1 MASPQ
6 ILNLGFGS
14 ILRNP
19 GESISIDQGNDAVV
33 VEGDHPFL
41 VLDVYFGLHETTD
54 VLGVRAG
61 AGEVEFPDGLET
73 GKKIVVAG
81 VEIGFVS
88 YADQDSLQFEF
99 NDDAT
104 AERVQ
109 TLIRSLT
116 YTDESTETGFSNT
129 RHLTVALTDSNNDYA
144 QFELTIAD
152 GIQGTAGDDLYT
164 ADEDAIGSGDELDG
178 GAGNDTL
185 KLTGGYYRLDLMSK
199 LTGVETLEGSSTD
212 DLFIIESEQLAG
224 LRRIDG
230 KGGGAIGDKLFI
242 DGTDVDLTGKTISG
256 FDIHLRSDLAAI
268 TVDNVGLAEHVYG
281 YATADDTLILKSG
294 TLSDDER
301 LLIHRHGI
309 DTIVTL
315 EDHHTT
321 THHAPQLTAFGEGAV
336 HAERG
341 KLTFLD
347 VGRNA
352 GLAVDDGLLNSLTIH
367 ITGALDPLEK
377 MGVDASGGVALVDSA
392 SSGVE
397 VHVDGIHIGEL
408 YETEHELY
416 FEFNGNETPALVQKL
431 IRSLTYR
438 NDSEG
443 GAGTRAL
450 TFIVDD
456 VSGRETILHFG
467 IDLAATVP
475 PEPNKPPTDIALQ
488 GSSVLELAANGSRI
502 GDLSATDAAGSS
514 FTFQILKA
522 DGTWGTTDGRFMI
535 EGNQLK
541 VANGLLLDYEQAK
554 SHTIKIKVTDGGGLS
569 YEKEFAVTVGD
580 VNPEMANGSA
590 GSDSLVGGS
599 GDDILNGMAG
609 ADVLVGGG
617 GNDTYYV
624 DDANDRVIET
634 ATGGVADE
642 VRTTISYTLA
652 AYVEHLTAS
661 GSAAIGL
668 TGNALYNRIKGNA
681 AANKII
687 GGNGDDTLAGG
698 AGNDRLTG
706 GKGKDMFV
714 FDTAPAK
721 SGNKDTIT
729 DWSAKH
735 DTIQLENAVFKAL
748 KKTGGLSKSHF
759 VKAAKALDG
768 NDYIGYE
775 ATTGNLWYDH
785 NGSKAGGQLVFANIG
800 KDKSIASNDF
810 LVI

>member
-6 ILNLGFGS
+6 ILNFESGS
-14 ILRNP
+14 IPRKP
-19 GESISIDQGNDAVV
+19 GEAVSIDQGNDAVV
-33 VEGDHPFL
+33 VAGDHPIHY
-41 VLDVYFGLHETTD
+41 LDFYTDSTEGTD
-54 VLGVRAG
+54 VIGVRTA
-61 AGEVEFPDGLET
+61 AGEVEFPDGLAVN
-73 GKKIVVAG
+73 KRIVVAG
-81 VEIGFVS
+81 VEIGRV
-88 YADQDSLQFEF
+88 DSANSNYLSFEF
-99 NDDAT
+99 NGNAT
-104 AERVQ
+104 VELIQ

-116 YTDESTETGFSNT
+116 YTDEATETGFT
-129 RHLTVALTDSNNDYA
+129 HLRYIGVSLSDSNFDSVEVLLA
-144 QFELTIAD
+144 VGD
-152 GIQGTAGDDLYT
+152 SIQGTATDNIFTASEDVLSTGDK
-164 ADEDAIGSGDELDG
+164 LDG
-178 GAGNDTL
+178 GGGNDTL
-185 KLTGGYYRLDLMSK
+185 SLTGGGSFSLDYMSE
-199 LTGVETLEGSSTD
+199 LIRVETLEGSSATD
-212 DLFIIESEQLAG
+212 HIWIKSEQLED
-224 LRRIDG
+224 LRQIDG
-230 KGGGAIGDKLFI
+230 KGSGAAGDKLFI
-242 DGTDVDLTGKTISG
+242 YGTTIDLTGKTVSG
-256 FDIHLRSDLAAI
+256 FDIHLESDGAEI
-268 TVDNVGLAEHVYG
+268 TVDGFDLAQHVYG
-281 YATADDTLILKSG
+281 YETDNDTLILKTG
-294 TLSDDER
+294 ILSDDER
-301 LLIHRHGI
+301 LLIHRNGI

-315 EDHHTT
+315 EDDHQT
-321 THHAPQLTAFGEGAV
+321 THDAPELTAFGEGPV

-341 KLTFLD
+341 ELTFLD
-347 VGRNA
+347 IGRNA
-352 GLAVDDGLLNSLTIH
+352 GLSADDGLLRTLQVYLL
-367 ITGALDPLEK
+367 GDDPHERL
-377 MGVDASGGVALVDSA
+377 GIDASNGIALVGSA
-392 SSGVE
+392 SSGQKIF
-397 VHVDGIHIGEL
+397 VDGTHIGEL
-408 YETEHELY
+408 YDNDSFISVY
-416 FEFNGNETPALVQKL
+416 FNGSAAPALVQKV
-431 IRSLTYR
+431 IQSLTYR
-438 NDSEG
+438 NDGEG
-443 GAGTRAL
+443 GAGTRQITL
-450 TFIVDD
+450 VLDD
-456 VSGRETILHFG
+456 PGLRETIVQFDV
-467 IDLAATVP
+467 DLAASVP

-488 GSSVLELAANGSRI
+488 GSSVLELAANGTRI
-502 GDLSATDAAGSS
+502 GDFSATDAAGSS

-522 DGTWGTTDGRFMI
+522 DGTWGATDGRFTI

-642 VRTTISYTLA
+642 VCTTISYTLA

-661 GSAAIGL
+661 GSAAISL
-668 TGNALYNRIKGNA
+668 TGNALSNRIKGNA
-681 AANKII
+681 AANKIN

-729 DWSAKH
+729 DWSAKY

-768 NDYIGYE
+768 NDYIGYDGR
-775 ATTGNLWYDH
+775 TGNLWYDH
-785 NGSKAGGQLVFANIG
+785 NGSKAGGHLVFANIG

-810 LVI
+810 LII

>member
-1 MASPQ
+1 MAGPQ
-6 ILNLGFGS
+6 IHNLGFTS
-14 ILRNP
+14 ILRKP
-19 GESISIDQGNDAVV
+19 GEPVFIDQGSDAVV
-33 VEGDHPFL
+33 VEGDHPFRY
-41 VLDVYFGLHETTD
+41 LDVYFGPSEVTD
-54 VLGVRAG
+54 VLGVRTTV
-61 AGEVEFPDGLET
+61 GEVEFPDGLET
-73 GKKIVVAG
+73 GKKIIVAN

-88 YADQDSLQFEF
+88 YADQDALQFEF

-129 RHLTVALTDSNNDYA
+129 RYLTVALTDSNNDYA
-144 QFELTIAD
+144 QFEVTVGD
-152 GIQGTAGDDLYT
+152 GIQGTAGDDVFT
-164 ADEDAIGSGDELDG
+164 AEEDAIGSGDELDG

-212 DLFIIESEQLAG
+212 DLIIIESEQLAG

-230 KGGGAIGDKLFI
+230 KGGGAIGDKLFV
-242 DGTDVDLTGKTISG
+242 DGTDIDLTVKTISG
-256 FDIHLRSDLAAI
+256 FDIHLRSDLAEI
-268 TVDNVGLAEHVYG
+268 TVDGFDLAQHVYG
-281 YATADDTLILKSG
+281 YETDNDTLILKSG
-294 TLSDDER
+294 TLSADER

-315 EDHHTT
+315 DGHPPT
-321 THHAPQLTAFGEGAV
+321 THHAPQLTAFAEGAV

-352 GLAVDDGLLNSLTIH
+352 GLSADDGLIRTLQVFLLGDDSHERLGI
-367 ITGALDPLEK
+367 
-377 MGVDASGGVALVDSA
+377 DASNGIALVGSA
-392 SSGVE
+392 SSGQKIF
-397 VHVDGIHIGEL
+397 VDGTHIGEL
-408 YETEHELY
+408 YDNDSFISVY
-416 FEFNGNETPALVQKL
+416 FNGIAVPALVQKV
-431 IRSLTYR
+431 IQSLTYR
-438 NDSEG
+438 NDGEG
-443 GAGTRAL
+443 GAGTRQITL
-450 TFIVDD
+450 VLDD
-456 VSGRETILHFG
+456 PGLRETTVQFNV
-467 IDLAATVP
+467 DLAASVP

-488 GSSVLELAANGSRI
+488 GSSVLELAANGTRI
-502 GDLSATDAAGSS
+502 GDFSATDAAGSS

-522 DGTWGTTDGRFMI
+522 DGTWGATDGRFTI
-535 EGNQLK
+535 EGSQLK

-554 SHTIKIKVTDGGGLS
+554 SYTIKIKVTDGGGLS
-569 YEKEFAVTVGD
+569 SEKEFVVTVGD
-580 VNPEMANGSA
+580 VNPENASGSA

-634 ATGGVADE
+634 ATGGIADE
-642 VRTTISYTLA
+642 IYTTISYTLA
-652 AYVEHLTAS
+652 AYVERLTGS
-661 GSAAIGL
+661 GSAAINL
-668 TGNALYNRIKGNA
+668 TGNALSNRIKGNA
-681 AANKII
+681 AANKIN

-706 GKGKDMFV
+706 GNGKDVFV
-714 FDTAPAK
+714 FDTAPAR
-721 SGNKDTIT
+721 SGNKDTII

-768 NDYIGYE
+768 NDYVGYD

-800 KDKSIASNDF
+800 KHKSIAFNDF